1 METIESFNTWKGLF
15 YLTTGLFL
23 LYWFIKILQLAAER
37 FPRKSLFIKK
47 GTNILKSILLVFKPV
62 AFLLIILD
70 FIAINYIV
78 HGLFL
83 VLIGA
88 LAYMPIRNYISGLL
102 LNMNPL
108 LTKGSTITIDNLK
121 GEIKQ
126 LLAQG
131 IVLSTESG
139 QSFVEYAAIDKSGFS
154 ITSKDTGIYR
164 HTLNLTTDLSKE
176 QLLDFL
182 FANPLLNFKEPPTV
196 RESEIPN
203 TLKLQYTLEEGGS
216 DEDFL
221 AFLAEH
227 KIKTILTQNN
237 DL

>member
-1 METIESFNTWKGLF
+1 METIESFNTWEGLF

-23 LYWFIKILQLAAER
+23 LYWLIKILQLAAER
-37 FPRKSLFIKK
+37 FPRKSLFTKK
-47 GTNILKSILLVFKPV
+47 GIDILKSVLLVFKPV

-83 VLIGA
+83 TLIGV
-88 LAYMPIRNYISGLL
+88 LAYMQIRNYISGLL

-108 LTKGSTITIDNLK
+108 VTKGATITIANLK

-126 LLAQG
+126 LLPQG
-131 IVLSTESG
+131 MVISTESG
-139 QSFVEYAAIDKSGFS
+139 QSFVEYGSIDKTGFS

-164 HTLNLTTDLSKE
+164 HTLTISAELSKE

-182 FANPLLNFKEPPTV
+182 FANPILNFQEPPTV
-196 RESEIPN
+196 RESEILN
-203 TLKLQYTLEEGGS
+203 TFKLQYTLEEGGN

-227 KIKTILTQNN
+227 KIKTTLTQNSEV
-237 DL
+237 